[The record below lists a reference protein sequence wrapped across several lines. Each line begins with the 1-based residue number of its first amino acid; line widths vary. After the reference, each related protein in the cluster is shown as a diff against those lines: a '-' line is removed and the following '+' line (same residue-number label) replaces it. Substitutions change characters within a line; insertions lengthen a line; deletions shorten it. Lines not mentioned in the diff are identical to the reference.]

1 MIVLNINRV
10 IFYRAIITL
19 GCFVFISC
27 NSKRSNFRIIQ
38 GEVFGTYYRFQI
50 DSYKDFSKQIDSTFT
65 AIDIAANSYVKHSE
79 ISAFNKTGIL
89 KKPSPTFLNMLTQ
102 AKKYHQISN
111 GYFSPSLYPLIKLW
125 GKDLKNKSQI
135 DAVTVDSILKLTSF
149 NNLIFDVNVVS
160 ALKKGVEIDLSAMG
174 EGYALDAIASILD
187 NAKVSNYMV
196 EVGGEMKCK
205 GNNPKGKT
213 WQVGIENPLIPV
225 SQRGD
230 SLMKIVKL
238 KNKAL
243 STSGNYRKFH
253 KDKLGNKYAHIIDSK
268 TGYTIKSSLLS
279 VSILSQSST
288 KADALATACM
298 SMGTEEAMTFIEQ
311 TQDIEGFLI
320 FQEDGKLKTWQSSNF
335 PE

>member
-1 MIVLNINRV
+1 M
-10 IFYRAIITL
+10 
-19 GCFVFISC
+19 
-27 NSKRSNFRIIQ
+27 
-38 GEVFGTYYRFQI
+38 FGTYYRFQI
-50 DSYKDFSKQIDSTFT
+50 DSNKDFSKQIDSIFT
-65 AIDIAANSYVKHSE
+65 EIDKAANSYVERSE
-79 ISAFNKTGIL
+79 ISAFNKKGIL
-89 KKPSPTFLNMLTQ
+89 KKPSLTFLNMLTQ
-102 AKKYHQISN
+102 AKKYNQISN
-111 GYFSPSLYPLIKLW
+111 GYFSPSLYPLIKFW
-125 GKDLKNKSQI
+125 SKDLENKSKI
-135 DAVTVDSILKLTSF
+135 DSVAIDSILKLTSF
-149 NNLIFDVNVVS
+149 NNLVFDVNMVS

-187 NAKVSNYMV
+187 KAKVSNYMV

-205 GNNPKGKT
+205 GNNPNGKT

-243 STSGNYRKFH
+243 STSGNYRKFY

-268 TGYTIKSSLLS
+268 TGYTIKCSLLS

-298 SMGTEEAMTFIEQ
+298 SMGIDKAMTFIEQ

-320 FQEDGKLKTWQSSNF
+320 FQKDGKLKTWQSSNF